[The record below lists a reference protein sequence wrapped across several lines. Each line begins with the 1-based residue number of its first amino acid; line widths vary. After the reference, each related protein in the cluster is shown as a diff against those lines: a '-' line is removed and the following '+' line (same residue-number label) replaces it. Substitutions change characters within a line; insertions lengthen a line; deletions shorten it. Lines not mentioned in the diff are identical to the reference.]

1 MGLCKGKSGG
11 CVGVSIVVLMCIS
24 LMRTNAVENL
34 FKCMLTG
41 YLNHSD
47 ISCEVSYLLSI
58 PVDLSALL
66 LTF

>member
-1 MGLCKGKSGG
+1 MA
-11 CVGVSIVVLMCIS
+11 LMCVS
-24 LMRTNAVENL
+24 LVRTNAVENL

-41 YLNHSD
+41 YLNHPD
-47 ISCEVSYLLSI
+47 ISCEVSDLLSI